1 MGGQGGVFMSS
12 EHIYILA
19 IVAVIIT
26 LAVRRIRWYGING

>member
-1 MGGQGGVFMSS
+1 MSS

-26 LAVRRIRWYGING
+26 LAVRRIRWYGKNG